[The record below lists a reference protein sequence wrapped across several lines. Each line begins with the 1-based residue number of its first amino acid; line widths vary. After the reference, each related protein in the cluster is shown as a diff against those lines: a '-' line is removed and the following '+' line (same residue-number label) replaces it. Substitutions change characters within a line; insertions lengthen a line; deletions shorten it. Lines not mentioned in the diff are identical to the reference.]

1 MSRASV
7 ATLLTT
13 AGCLVSGLLAPAVAR
28 AVPAGYGKGP
38 GYCSLYGNV
47 ASRYSFDGVYACATT
62 WSFGPTPFDADDT
75 ESFQCVE
82 LSARFLW
89 SVYGIWAGPG
99 TGVQSGADLVSV
111 VHRLDPR
118 IGVGF
123 PSARRAPVA
132 GDIVSLGPGG
142 AVDRRFGHT
151 GIVVSVNLRHGTF
164 TVIGQNFPPGH
175 AGEQTL
181 ALDLRGRHNGRV
193 RVNGVWTTA
202 SWLELRL
209 RPKRPRHR
217 GAGSR

>member
-7 ATLLTT
+7 ATLLIATGWL
-13 AGCLVSGLLAPAVAR
+13 ASAVLAPGIAR
-28 AVPAGYGKGP
+28 ALPAGYGKGP
-38 GYCSLYGNV
+38 GYCALYGNV
-47 ASRYSFDGVYACATT
+47 ASQYSYDGVYACAST
-62 WSFGPTPFDADDT
+62 SSLGPTPFDHDDT

-89 SVYGIWAGPG
+89 AIYGIWAGPG
-99 TGVQSGADLVSV
+99 TGVKSGANLVSV

-142 AVDRRFGHT
+142 AVDRQFGHT
-151 GIVVSVNLRHGTF
+151 GVVVAVNLRRGTF
-164 TVIGQNFPPGH
+164 AIIGQNFPPGR

-181 ALDLRGRHNGRV
+181 VLDLRGKHNGRV
-193 RVNGVWTTA
+193 RVNGAWTAA
-202 SWLELRL
+202 SWLELKL
-209 RPKRPRHR
+209 RPKPPQHR